1 MNIYAQKP
9 TRPCEV
15 IQIPE
20 SRKLRLVESGMWE
33 TFSCES
39 VALESGIQLKESG
52 IPPTIG
58 SRNLSVTDKKIWNRV
73 PGIWNPQREIQ
84 NPRLSWITLHGTLRE
99 RGMARLFSDWQIDRK
114 VVFIHT
120 WLKAACSAHQ
130 ISKSFCILTL
140 AFSSRCWR
148 CSISVLRD
156 LSWVK
161 LSLYLIKE
169 TKVI

>member
-20 SRKLRLVESGMWE
+20 SGKLRLVESGMWE

-73 PGIWNPQREIQ
+73 PGIWNQQREIQ

-99 RGMARLFSDWQIDRK
+99 RGMARLFSD
-114 VVFIHT
+114 
-120 WLKAACSAHQ
+120 
-130 ISKSFCILTL
+130 
-140 AFSSRCWR
+140 
-148 CSISVLRD
+148 
-156 LSWVK
+156 
-161 LSLYLIKE
+161 
-169 TKVI
+169 